1 MASVMWKELTAA
13 DLREL
18 ASRDATVILP
28 VASIEQHGP
37 HLPVGVDTILCE
49 AVCKLAAEAVQ
60 DDMPIVVAPTLW
72 CGMAEHHMAFG
83 GTFTFDIPTYRAVIL
98 AVLKSLARHGFTKV
112 FIVNGHGGNISA
124 LAAFLADFEMETGLK
139 VRATTYFELAQPGM
153 PAILWVVAIVI
164 TSDVAGYFVGRIV
177 GGPKFWPAISPKK
190 TWSGTVAGWVGAVLV
205 SLAFVLAGHAPW
217 MAVILAPVVAFA
229 GQLGDIAESW
239 IKRRA
244 GVKDSSSLIPGHGGF
259 LDRFDA
265 LIGAVVLI
273 MLLSL
278 IASLPMPVPLGG

>member
-98 AVLKSLARHGFTKV
+98 AFLKSLGRHGFTKV

-153 PAILWVVAIVI
+153 PAILEDQERVRHACEGE
-164 TSDVAGYFVGRIV
+164 TSLMMALAGDLVRTERLPDAH
-177 GGPKFWPAISPKK
+177 GPKFSTPRPLGVGRNRSYRSFTESGVVGDARRSTREKGEKLAI
-190 TWSGTVAGWVGAVLV
+190 VC
-205 SLAFVLAGHAPW
+205 
-217 MAVILAPVVAFA
+217 
-229 GQLGDIAESW
+229 
-239 IKRRA
+239 R
-244 GVKDSSSLIPGHGGF
+244 
-259 LDRFDA
+259 DA
-265 LIGAVVLI
+265 LVAALRDPQVWE
-273 MLLSL
+273 
-278 IASLPMPVPLGG
+278 